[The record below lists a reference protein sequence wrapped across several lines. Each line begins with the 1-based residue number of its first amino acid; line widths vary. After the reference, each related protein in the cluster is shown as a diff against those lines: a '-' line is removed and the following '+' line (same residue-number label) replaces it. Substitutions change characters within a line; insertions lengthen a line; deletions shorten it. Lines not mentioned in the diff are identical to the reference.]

1 MAVDEPE
8 ICTEEQQRFT
18 QEVLIHMRRAVAG
31 AVLIAA
37 VMVSGCSS
45 GESEETSA
53 GGAPSAAATGS
64 KVDEQAWP
72 ARTPVSGLTKGMVL
86 PIEGYLISYPETVA
100 WQRAQQNLWKS
111 CMRRYGF
118 NSFSPPEPGMF
129 PPPGY
134 DDANMAR
141 RYGISDAK
149 EAARYGYHLPGG
161 AGEPPVWEPAEGA
174 ESAVFSGS
182 GVQVASGSYKGEKI
196 PENGCQGEVRESLGK
211 ISYPLASKVEFASLE
226 ESRKVAEV
234 RSAVTKWSACMK
246 SHGYRVAHPYKAP
259 DLVSSLGSDHPSEAE
274 TALAVADVGCKKSS
288 RLVGVWFDAEKK
300 IQNRR
305 IEENQ
310 LALDEERKKNDEV
323 LKVAARANGG

>member
-1 MAVDEPE
+1 
-8 ICTEEQQRFT
+8 
-18 QEVLIHMRRAVAG
+18 MRRAVTGSALII
-31 AVLIAA
+31 AVL
-37 VMVSGCSS
+37 VSGCSGGAS
-45 GESEETSA
+45 GEAGSGSA
-53 GGAPSAAATGS
+53 STTGS

-72 ARTPVSGLTKGMVL
+72 ARTPVSGLAKGMVL
-86 PIEGYLISYPETVA
+86 PIEGYLLSYPELVA

-118 NSFSPPEPGMF
+118 NSFSPPEPGMY
-129 PPPGY
+129 PPVGY

-149 EAARYGYHLPGG
+149 EAARYGYHLPNDR
-161 AGEPPVWEPAEGA
+161 GEPPVWEPAAGA
-174 ESAVFSGS
+174 EGAVFSGS
-182 GVQVASGSYKGEKI
+182 GAQLAGGSYKGEKV
-196 PENGCQGEVRESLGK
+196 PEGGCQGETKKKLGR

-234 RSAVTKWSACMK
+234 RAAVDKWSACMK
-246 SHGYRVAHPYKAP
+246 SSGYRVTHPYKTP
-259 DLVSSLGSDHPSEAE
+259 DLISTLGSENPSAEE
-274 TALAVADVGCKKSS
+274 TALAVADVECKKTS
-288 RLVGVWFDAEKK
+288 RLVSIWFEAEKK